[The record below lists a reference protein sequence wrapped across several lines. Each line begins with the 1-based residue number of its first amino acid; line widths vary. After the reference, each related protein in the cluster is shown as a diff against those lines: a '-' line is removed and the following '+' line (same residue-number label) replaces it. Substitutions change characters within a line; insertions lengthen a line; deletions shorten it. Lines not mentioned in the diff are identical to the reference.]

1 MSSEIESKYQKIEK
15 QFPYIPP
22 YLSKFNTSDPNL
34 LLLPCVYLLLKENQ
48 LFWFSSRLN
57 YTNYK
62 FRTTEQST
70 IRKYCQLSKGAK
82 NVNLR
87 VSSHFGKR

>member
-1 MSSEIESKYQKIEK
+1 MSSEISRNTKKIEK

-48 LFWFSSRLN
+48 LFLVFIQIEL
-57 YTNYK
+57 Y
-62 FRTTEQST
+62 
-70 IRKYCQLSKGAK
+70 
-82 NVNLR
+82 
-87 VSSHFGKR
+87 

>member
-1 MSSEIESKYQKIEK
+1 MDILFIFVIGSIFGSFFGLIVDR
-15 QFPYIPP
+15 IP
-22 YLSKFNTSDPNL
+22 LRKSIIFG
-34 LLLPCVYLLLKENQ
+34 
-48 LFWFSSRLN
+48 FSSRLK

-82 NVNLR
+82 KCQFTRFKPLWKT
-87 VSSHFGKR
+87 GKPIH